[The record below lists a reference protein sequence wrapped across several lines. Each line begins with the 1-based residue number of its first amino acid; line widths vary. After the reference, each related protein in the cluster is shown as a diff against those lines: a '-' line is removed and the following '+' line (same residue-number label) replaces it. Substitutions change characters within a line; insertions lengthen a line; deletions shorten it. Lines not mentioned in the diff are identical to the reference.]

1 MIAITKPTLVLNEA
15 RCKANIEFMA
25 TKARIHGVELR
36 PHFKTHQSLT
46 VGRWFK
52 NVGVRKITVS
62 SLEMAQYFSEEW
74 QDITVAFPANVLEI
88 ALINDLAR
96 KIRLNL
102 LLESRE
108 TAEFLKRHLRYPV
121 GIFVKIDVGYHRTG
135 LAPED
140 RCGIEDVLASFAAE
154 DTMPFRG
161 FLAHTGHTY
170 ACRSKE
176 AVVGLHEEARKI
188 LTDLKRAYLPGHPD
202 IVASLGD
209 TPGCVLGENF
219 EGIDE
224 IRPGNFVFYDLM
236 QVQIGTVPVDRI
248 AMAVACP
255 VVAVHED
262 RGELVI
268 YGGGVHLSKE
278 FLEEEGH
285 RVYGRIARPEGEGW
299 GPVLEGAYVRS
310 LSQEHGVVVAPRD
323 FLSRCHVGDLVMVLP
338 VHACM
343 AASALRCYVNN
354 NEILEKF

>member
-1 MIAITKPTLVLNEA
+1 MIPITKPTLVIDEA
-15 RCKANIEFMA
+15 RCRENIAFMA
-25 TKARIHGVELR
+25 QKARDRGVDFR
-36 PHFKTHQSLT
+36 PHFKTHQSLA

-52 NVGVRKITVS
+52 AVGVDKITVS

-74 QDITVAFPANVLEI
+74 SDITVAFPVNVLERD
-88 ALINDLAR
+88 LINALAKR
-96 KIRLNL
+96 IRLNL
-102 LLESRE
+102 LVESLE
-108 TAEFLKRHLRYPV
+108 TVDHLKKDLRHPV
-121 GIFVKIDVGYHRTG
+121 GVFIKIDVGYGRTG
-135 LAPED
+135 LTPGD
-140 RCGIEDVLASFAAE
+140 REGMEHLMEALASGEAM
-154 DTMPFRG
+154 TFRG
-161 FLAHTGHTY
+161 FLSHAGHAY
-170 ACRSKE
+170 ACRGARE
-176 AVVGLHEEARKI
+176 VGAVHEEARRI
-188 LTDLKRAYLPGHPD
+188 LGELKEAYRPAHPD
-202 IVASLGD
+202 IIASLGD
-209 TPGCVLGENF
+209 TPSCVLAENF

-278 FLEEEGH
+278 FLEEDGR
-285 RVYGRIARPEGEGW
+285 RVYGRIARPEGDGW
-299 GPVLEGAYVRS
+299 GPALEGAYVRS

>member
-1 MIAITKPTLVLNEA
+1 MIAITKPTLVLDEG
-15 RCKANIEFMA
+15 RCKGNIEFMV
-25 TKARIHGVELR
+25 TKARTHGVELR

-52 NVGVRKITVS
+52 HYGVRKITVS

-74 QDITVAFPANVLEI
+74 QDITVAFPVNIREMDT
-88 ALINDLAR
+88 INDLAQ
-96 KIRLNL
+96 KVCLNL
-102 LLESRE
+102 LLESQE
-108 TAEFLKRHLRYPV
+108 TAEFLKRHLRHPV

-135 LAPED
+135 LSPED
-140 RCGIEDVLASFAAE
+140 RSGMESVLASFAAV

-161 FLAHTGHTY
+161 FLAHAGHAY
-170 ACRSKE
+170 GCRSRD
-176 AVVGLHEEARKI
+176 AVVAIHEEARKH
-188 LTDLKRAYLPGHPD
+188 LTALKAAYLPASPG
-202 IVASLGD
+202 ILTSLGD
-209 TPGCVLGENF
+209 TPSCVLAENF

-236 QVQIGTVPVDRI
+236 QVQIGTTTADHI
-248 AMAVACP
+248 ALTVACP

-285 RVYGRIARPEGEGW
+285 RVYGRIARPEGDGW

-310 LSQEHGVVVAPRD
+310 LSQEHGVVVAPRE
-323 FLSRCHVGDLVMVLP
+323 FLSHCHVGDLVMVLP

-343 AASALRCYVNN
+343 AASALRHYVNN
-354 NEILEKF
+354 NEIIAKL